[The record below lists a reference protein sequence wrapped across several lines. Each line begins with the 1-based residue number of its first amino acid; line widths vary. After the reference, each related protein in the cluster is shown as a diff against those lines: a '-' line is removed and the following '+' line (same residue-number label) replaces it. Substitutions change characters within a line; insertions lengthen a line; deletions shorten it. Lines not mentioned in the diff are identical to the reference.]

1 MPNSQSYYSPVSS
14 SSGSFFSN
22 STLTVMDNKKLGEL
36 ENLTSSA
43 TGAGSVV
50 HNAEMANLVAVS
62 SLPATGIVCG
72 RNTNNNNNNNIIINN
87 NSHSL
92 DSSTSD
98 LIYLDSAVNSSASES
113 GLYASLN
120 GTVKLLPSSIS
131 SSTPSSSSCS
141 SSGAPMH
148 SPMGGML
155 CSPHRLTPLVAAH
168 SSSMHSPLLAPSG
181 NSSTSGSA
189 NVLPPVSTFMFPS
202 SQFRSDCSDWWADRG
217 EHVTSSNLVTAKL
230 VSSTTTALCD
240 PDADFYNLINGTDYS
255 LSHASTTA
263 AL

>member
-1 MPNSQSYYSPVSS
+1 MLTDITSTYNYVMPNSQSYYSPVSS

-36 ENLTSSA
+36 ENHTSSA

-50 HNAEMANLVAVS
+50 HGAEMTNLVAVS
-62 SLPATGIVCG
+62 SLSATGIVCG
-72 RNTNNNNNNNIIINN
+72 RNNLN
-87 NSHSL
+87 NSNSHNL

-98 LIYLDSAVNSSASES
+98 LIYLDSAVNCAPSES
-113 GLYASLN
+113 GLYTPTDN
-120 GTVKLLPSSIS
+120 GLSSTVKLLHSPGM
-131 SSTPSSSSCS
+131 T
-141 SSGAPMH
+141 MH
-148 SPMGGML
+148 S
-155 CSPHRLTPLVAAH
+155 SPHRLTPLTSAA
-168 SSSMHSPLLAPSG
+168 MHSPLIPSP
-181 NSSTSGSA
+181 NSSTSGS
-189 NVLPPVSTFMFPS
+189 NLLPPVSTFMFPS
-202 SQFRSDCSDWWADRG
+202 SIRSDCDWWDRN

-240 PDADFYNLINGTDYS
+240 PNADFYNLINGSDYS

>member
-36 ENLTSSA
+36 ENHTSSA

-50 HNAEMANLVAVS
+50 HGAEMTNLVAVS
-62 SLPATGIVCG
+62 SLPTTGIVCG
-72 RNTNNNNNNNIIINN
+72 RNNINHNNNNN
-87 NSHSL
+87 SHTL

-98 LIYLDSAVNSSASES
+98 LIYLDSAVNCAASES
-113 GLYASLN
+113 GLYTPTDN
-120 GTVKLLPSSIS
+120 GLSSTVKLL
-131 SSTPSSSSCS
+131 SSSSGGLHS
-141 SSGAPMH
+141 PGMSMH
-148 SPMGGML
+148 S
-155 CSPHRLTPLVAAH
+155 SPHRLTPLVA
-168 SSSMHSPLLAPSG
+168 SSAMHSPLIAPSP
-181 NSSTSGSA
+181 NSSTSGTL
-189 NVLPPVSTFMFPS
+189 LPPVSTFMFPS
-202 SQFRSDCSDWWADRG
+202 SSFRSECDWWDRN

-240 PDADFYNLINGTDYS
+240 PDADFYNLINGSDYS